1 MPPFLVRLP
10 QTDGI
15 LAGIAY
21 LRLQL
26 SPGQDEVGLFVEPLL
41 ACDAVAILGLTG
53 CIVPVAQVFK
63 IVVDLLVQGRN
74 GLEIAH

>member
-1 MPPFLVRLP
+1 MVPFLVRLP
-10 QTDGI
+10 QADG
-15 LAGIAY
+15 LPACIAY

-26 SPGQDEVGLFVEPLL
+26 SPGQDEVSLFVEPLL